1 MPARVPSKVP
11 AIPRSEIISV
21 VPTVTPPSLGENS
34 LLQTE
39 HFRTSARRDTIAQAL
54 LALIHKVRG
63 IGILGSRGHAASS
76 LLNSSGLISGT
87 KKVKTTSI
95 TDPMNGSYQD
105 SAAKPPPSANTHT
118 PKAAVDTASCILL
131 LTCCMR
137 HRYSGVPMMPI
148 PKATHSQ
155 AFNAGPSTLDNTM
168 P

>member
-63 IGILGSRGHAASS
+63 IGILRTSPFGH
-76 LLNSSGLISGT
+76 
-87 KKVKTTSI
+87 
-95 TDPMNGSYQD
+95 
-105 SAAKPPPSANTHT
+105 SANFAFKEFSEVRDLCSMMGRSDNKEGVHCT
-118 PKAAVDTASCILL
+118 
-131 LTCCMR
+131 TCAR
-137 HRYSGVPMMPI
+137 EP
-148 PKATHSQ
+148 
-155 AFNAGPSTLDNTM
+155 
-168 P
+168 